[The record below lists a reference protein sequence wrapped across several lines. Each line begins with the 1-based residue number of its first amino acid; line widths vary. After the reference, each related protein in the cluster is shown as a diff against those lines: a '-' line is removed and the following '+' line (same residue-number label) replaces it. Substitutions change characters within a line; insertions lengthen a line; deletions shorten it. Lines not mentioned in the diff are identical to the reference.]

1 MRSNEDRRRPISTD
15 KSASVALTRLQRIE
29 ADFIVNRISEPLLA
43 AKVSLRRLHAHMTQQ
58 ELDLLKFPAG
68 LMAQTGACAPKIVWS
83 KIFQTTFRTS
93 GLYDPP
99 DDLRTESAL
108 SDPLGL
114 IDGPKY
120 GTSSDTGGCQPVV
133 HCRFDPG
140 WDRYRPN
147 VAALAYEIGDYPML
161 LSLLQTL
168 DRQRRCLSSSKT
180 TA

>member
-1 MRSNEDRRRPISTD
+1 MRSNEDRRRPITTD

-99 DDLRTESAL
+99 D
-108 SDPLGL
+108 
-114 IDGPKY
+114 
-120 GTSSDTGGCQPVV
+120 
-133 HCRFDPG
+133 
-140 WDRYRPN
+140 
-147 VAALAYEIGDYPML
+147 
-161 LSLLQTL
+161 
-168 DRQRRCLSSSKT
+168 
-180 TA
+180 

>member
-1 MRSNEDRRRPISTD
+1 MRSNEDRRRAISTD
-15 KSASVALTRLQRIE
+15 KSASAALTRLQRIE

-58 ELDLLKFPAG
+58 ELDLFKFPAG

-83 KIFQTTFRTS
+83 NIFQTRFRTS
-93 GLYDPP
+93 GLYHPP

-133 HCRFDPG
+133 YCRFDPG

-147 VAALAYEIGDYPML
+147 VAALAYEIGDDPML
-161 LSLLQTL
+161 LWLLQTL
-168 DRQRRCLSSSKT
+168 DRQRRCLSSAKT
-180 TA
+180 AA